1 MKYYLL
7 LAITVMVVFNFTGYV
22 FCDDAWVPASGI
34 KDSDLKEVSIDY
46 DNKGVIYATS
56 AKALYRTD
64 DNGNAWLEVFSSQIN
79 DDTINFIRVFE
90 HGVFACTKKGVFTS
104 NDGKLS
110 WKKIFKGVGEKENNV
125 AHIAFSKDKIIYLA
139 TGAGLFISGNNGME
153 WAKDNIGGTGF
164 GLKWIE
170 FLDDVI
176 FVVTEKGVY
185 KNSGAGW
192 KRTFVTSREDSERDA
207 DASDELL
214 EAVKQ
219 VNSLA
224 IHENTVFLAADSGIF
239 TSEDKGET
247 WKSFIDAGLMSSRVK
262 RILFSGALYAI
273 TDKGIFIFSD
283 KDKLWQN
290 LYKGMATKEANSM
303 AVDSDGNIWAATKK
317 GLYALR
323 QNATTSLAAD
333 TSLENQK
340 RDILKNFEKEPT
352 INDVQ
357 EAAIKYAEVHP
368 DKIKEWRNSADK
380 KAFLPS
386 ISIGADRYLTD
397 YWHWDS
403 GTNPDTLQKGKDAI
417 SWDIAMTWDMGE
429 LIWNNDQTSI
439 DTRSKL
445 MVELRDDI
453 MNEVTRTYFER
464 RRLQIDLIASPPKDL
479 KFSLEKELRLQELT
493 ADIDAL
499 TGNYFSRRLQ
509 E

>member
-1 MKYYLL
+1 
-7 LAITVMVVFNFTGYV
+7 V
-22 FCDDAWVPASGI
+22 SGI
-34 KDSDLKEVSIDY
+34 NEPDLKEVSIDY
-46 DNKGVIYATS
+46 DEKGVIYVTG
-56 AKALYRTD
+56 AKTLYRTHD
-64 DNGNAWLEVFSSQIN
+64 SGSTWLEVFSSQAN
-79 DDTINFIRVFE
+79 DDVINFIGVFE
-90 HGVFACTKKGVFTS
+90 HGVFVCTKNGVFTS
-104 NDGKLS
+104 NDGNLS

-125 AHIAFSKDKIIYLA
+125 MHIAFSKDKKMYLA
-139 TGAGLFISGNNGME
+139 TGAGLFISGDNGMI
-153 WAKDNIGGTGF
+153 WAKDNIGGAGF

-170 FLDDVI
+170 FLDDAI

-192 KRTFVTSREDSERDA
+192 KRTFVTSREDAERDA
-207 DASDELL
+207 DASDEML
-214 EAVKQ
+214 EAVKP
-219 VNSLA
+219 VNSVA
-224 IHENTVFLAADSGIF
+224 IHKDTVFLATDSGIF

-247 WKSFIDAGLMSSRVK
+247 WKSFIDAGLISLRVK
-262 RILFSGALYAI
+262 RILSSNALYAI
-273 TDKGIFIFSD
+273 TDKGVFVFSD
-283 KDKLWQN
+283 RDKLWQN
-290 LYKGMATKEANSM
+290 LYKGMATKEASSM
-303 AVDSDGNIWAATKK
+303 AVDSDGNIWVATKK
-317 GLYALR
+317 GLYERR
-323 QNATTSLAAD
+323 QNTITSLA
-333 TSLENQK
+333 SGGNLENQK
-340 RDILKNFEKEPT
+340 RDILKNFENEPT

-357 EAAIKYAEVHP
+357 EAAIEYAEVHP

-380 KAFLPS
+380 KALLPS

-403 GTNPDTLQKGKDAI
+403 GTSPDTLQKGRDAVN
-417 SWDIAMTWDMGE
+417 WDVAMTWDMGE

-464 RRLQIDLIASPPKDL
+464 RRLQIDLLASPPKDL
-479 KFSLEKELRLQELT
+479 KISLEKELRLQELT